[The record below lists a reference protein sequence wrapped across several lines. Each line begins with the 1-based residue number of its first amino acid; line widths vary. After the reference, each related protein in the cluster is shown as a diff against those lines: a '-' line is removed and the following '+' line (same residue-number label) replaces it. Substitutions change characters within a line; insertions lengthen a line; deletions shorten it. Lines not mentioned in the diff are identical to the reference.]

1 MMLASAFEKA
11 GNLLSANMYW
21 PYDMMVEFAEANP
34 EAVRKLFRMLYN
46 ENIPLAERY
55 AAFREGFE
63 GYAKP
68 LGKNIIKIFMLF
80 QYICRL
86 NTLKSIL
93 FLR

>member
-1 MMLASAFEKA
+1 
-11 GNLLSANMYW
+11 MYW

-34 EAVRKLFRMLYN
+34 EAFGNSFECFTMKIFHLQSVMQLFVKGLKAMLS
-46 ENIPLAERY
+46 RWV
-55 AAFREGFE
+55 
-63 GYAKP
+63 
-68 LGKNIIKIFMLF
+68 KNIIKIFMLF